1 MDPHTARCSLVGFLL
16 ATLLTAC
23 QTRVPVAPNAGDS
36 GTTHIELPPPRT
48 MGPMTLEEALSQRQS
63 VRTYADSPEALS
75 QRQSVRTYA
84 DSPLS
89 LEEIAQLF
97 WAAQG
102 VTRSWGGRTAPSAGA
117 LYPLEVYAATAKG
130 VYHYLPN
137 SHRAEMS
144 LVGDVRMALW
154 AAGLRQECLRQA
166 PAIFVIA
173 VVYERTAGKYGE
185 RAERYVQLEAGH
197 AAQNLLLQAAALG
210 LGAVPIGA
218 FDDESVTSA
227 LQLPAGQAP
236 LYLIPVGN
244 PRT

>member
-48 MGPMTLEEALSQRQS
+48 MGPMTLE
-63 VRTYADSPEALS
+63 EALS